1 MLYKSDS
8 GDKQAV
14 FLKSTQILSEQ
25 EHGTKILMA
34 FFTSL
39 CLQQWTPTN
48 LLKKKKEIHT
58 WGSKHKDL

>member
-48 LLKKKKEIHT
+48 LLKKNEIHA
-58 WGSKHKDL
+58 